1 MKSLE
6 FYEQHREEYMKI
18 EQRLDK
24 LNEKFLAASRQKQ
37 RRLLL
42 DSYIFAVISVQTP
55 VETHENAFEQIKQGE
70 EYEDALSS
78 VNYWKNKVDYI
89 RQTEVKFETID
100 QVIRQLE
107 KGNTDAAHRMI
118 ADNFKGVAT
127 VKAAFTLAMLGF
139 KTKACVDTNV
149 LTALDIDRDEMY
161 DGVVIKKY
169 NEFVDESFKKISPD
183 LLQQT
188 GNKFMTQ
195 WVIFDSVRGELTTH
209 DAFFNNL
216 GVEI

>member
-6 FYEQHREEYMKI
+6 FYEQHREEYMRI

-24 LNEKFLAASRQKQ
+24 LNEKFLAASQQKQ

-55 VETHENAFEQIKQGE
+55 VEIHENAFEQVKQGE

-100 QVIRQLE
+100 HVIKQLE

-118 ADNFKGVAT
+118 ADNFKGVST

-139 KTKACVDTNV
+139 KTKACVDTNI

-161 DGVVIKKY
+161 NGVVIKKY

-209 DAFFNNL
+209 DAFFNNI